1 MSNYV
6 QVVTESTQISGALL
20 DHAFIRK
27 DLLKNEVRS
36 VVRTLHFSDHDAVVL
51 TLMLKSNASNAECHS
66 GIIKISNFSSQNAI
80 YINIK

>member
-1 MSNYV
+1 M
-6 QVVTESTQISGALL
+6 TESTQISGALL
-20 DHAFIRK
+20 DHVFVLK
-27 DLLKNEVRS
+27 DLLKKTEVKS